1 MKLTEKFAWFGTRFF
16 LIALFAPIAQNALF
30 TPFLANASNNFID
43 PWGSWL
49 NSGGRTDA
57 FPYGP
62 LMYGILV
69 IASLFGNVVY
79 SVNTIFSLSDVTSL
93 ALSFILLTFEYFS
106 SKAILTKQSDNKVFR
121 ICIILAPLPIYTS
134 YIYGQ
139 NDIIPSVLILVTC
152 YLISNGQW
160 RKAGALA
167 GLGVCVKFSLIL
179 VLPLVIIYF
188 IIVKQLENSFK
199 FLSLFV
205 PTALAALLPI
215 LWSDGYY
222 EMAIRSPEFV
232 KSLDVAIPVGTLSIY
247 LLPLGYLV
255 ILLALWSLPRATP
268 QILIAYIALSF
279 FAISTLQAR
288 SIGWYLWGY
297 LTLLLFMLKVRMRLL
312 TLFYI
317 WQCTLVLFYLYN
329 TELLDFRYFQDYQWY
344 TNNMVL
350 SLIFTINVV
359 VSFILIFKL
368 FLELRTLLDP
378 FGLATKPISIAIAG
392 DSGVGKDTL
401 VHAISQLISEKEV
414 SVLLGDDYH
423 LGDRTNLIWK
433 NRTHLNVSA
442 NDLSRWNRDTR
453 LILSRKRAHAQ
464 HYDHSNGRFTG
475 SREIKASDFLV
486 LNGLHSLLLSEVAR
500 FDLRIFLSME
510 ESLRVKLKSK
520 RDTTQR
526 GVLGKGLVKE
536 RVALRKPDSEKFI
549 AGQENLADLIIE
561 IAMKPAVKGKVIEY
575 LIRSKDEA
583 LLYEIYR
590 LFHAYE
596 PDIAKVKVETN
607 GVSVLLLRAD
617 KFTSEIYEKTL
628 KNLVPELDN
637 FIQTPNFNIH
647 QSSILAVVVI
657 AHCARKREYADD
669 Y

>member
-1 MKLTEKFAWFGTRFF
+1 MKLTDKFAWFGTRFL
-16 LIALFAPIAQNALF
+16 LIALFAPIVQNTLF
-30 TPFLANASNNFID
+30 TPFLSNASNDFID

-69 IASLFGNVVY
+69 IASLFAKVLY
-79 SVNTIFSLSDVTSL
+79 SVSTIFSISGVISL
-93 ALSFILLTFEYFS
+93 VLSFILLTFEYFS
-106 SKAILTKQSDNKVFR
+106 SKSILAKQSDNKVFR
-121 ICIILAPLPIYTS
+121 TFIILAPLPIYTS

-139 NDIIPSVLILVTC
+139 NDIIPSALILITC

-160 RKAGALA
+160 RKAGAMA

-179 VLPLVIIYF
+179 VLPLIIIYF

-199 FLSLFV
+199 FLSLFI

-215 LWSDGYY
+215 FWSDGYY

-232 KSLDVAIPVGTLSIY
+232 KSLDVAIPVGTLNIY
-247 LLPLGYLV
+247 LLPVGYLV

-268 QILIAYIALSF
+268 QILITYIALSF

-297 LTLLLFMLKVRMRLL
+297 LTLLLFMSKVRIRLL

-317 WQCTLVLFYLYN
+317 WQCTLVLFYLYK
-329 TELLDFRYFQDYQWY
+329 TEFLDFRHFQDYRWY
-344 TNNMVL
+344 TNDMVL

-378 FGLATKPISIAIAG
+378 FGLATKPVSIAIAG

-401 VHAISQLISEKEV
+401 VHAISHLISEKEV
-414 SVLLGDDYH
+414 SILLGDDYH

-453 LILSRKRAHAQ
+453 LILNREKAHAQ
-464 HYDHSNGRFTG
+464 HYDHGNGRFTD
-475 SREIKASDFLV
+475 SREIKAHDFLV
-486 LNGLHSLLLSEVAR
+486 LNGLHSLLLSEVTK
-500 FDLRIFLSME
+500 FDLKIFLSME
-510 ESLRVKLKSK
+510 ESLRVELKSQ

-526 GVLGKGLVKE
+526 GVSSKGLVKK
-536 RVALRKPDSEKFI
+536 RMALRKPDSEKFI
-549 AGQENLADLIIE
+549 DGQENFADLVIE
-561 IAMKPAVKGKVIEY
+561 IAMKHAVKGKMIEY

-596 PDIAKVKVETN
+596 PDIAKLKLENN
-607 GVSVLLLRAD
+607 GVTVLLLRPD
-617 KFTSEIYEKTL
+617 TFTSEIYEKTL
-628 KNLVPELDN
+628 RNLVPGLDN
-637 FIQTPNFNIH
+637 LIQNPNFNVH
-647 QSSILAVVVI
+647 QGSILAVVVI
-657 AHCARKREYADD
+657 AHCARKREYADE